1 MSGGLE
7 LDSLNS
13 VKYLY
18 LRELSEPTDN
28 SLRVIVDEAV
38 DNRSAPSPT
47 HPDLPELAEVLKD
60 SWPIES
66 TESCKSFELS
76 WKHYIAYLVTEE
88 CVGSC
93 GTHEDEA
100 YTGKLLR
107 VYTKSHFLD
116 HLARDTGGHFEP
128 IRHFKLLCLN
138 HFIDVAS
145 VATPEI
151 RVIERQRQAMG
162 QAINRTNS

>member
-1 MSGGLE
+1 MSGGAELE
-7 LDSLNS
+7 SLDS
-13 VKYLY
+13 VEYLY
-18 LRELSEPTDN
+18 LRELSEPRDN
-28 SLRVIVDEAV
+28 SLRIIVDEAV
-38 DNRSAPSPT
+38 DNRSAPSPVL
-47 HPDLPELAEVLKD
+47 PGLPEMADILKD

-66 TESCKSFELS
+66 TVNCKSFELS

-93 GTHEDEA
+93 GSYEDET

-128 IRHFKLLCLN
+128 IRHFKLVCLN
-138 HFIDVAS
+138 HLIDVAS
-145 VATPEI
+145 VTPPEI
-151 RVIERQRQAMG
+151 RVIERQR
-162 QAINRTNS
+162 